1 MSKKYKTYT
10 EIQETFGQRNHEN
23 FDYYDSHDVC
33 VIHVKF
39 GHARKLYT
47 GLTVENNLPQE
58 FVTEYEKYW
67 DGESDILT
75 SAREVVDYI
84 VYNDLPVILYANFT
98 DTELDQEEIYEWLEM
113 NS

>member
-1 MSKKYKTYT
+1 MSKKYKTYA
-10 EIQETFGQRNHEN
+10 EIQETFGQRNHRN
-23 FDYYDSHDVC
+23 FDYYDSDDVC

-39 GHARKLYT
+39 GHARKLFT
-47 GLTVENNLPQE
+47 GLKVENNLPEE

-75 SAREVVDYI
+75 SARDVVDYI

-98 DTELDQEEIYEWLEM
+98 DTELDQEGIYQWLEM